1 MAFLKFFELNI
12 VLCHCLW
19 VLQQQRISR
28 VWEHEQQWLSE
39 YFQNACRQILLIK
52 RNRKLSG
59 SRLPREFQCVGGR
72 GFSAACPSVVLFA
85 GLLRAWPQLLRFP
98 RADSQPRHGLG
109 SGPGSRPAFPLV
121 RAARRERGAVSRV
134 GAVSRGG
141 LCPTRVLYPTRV
153 LCPTTFP
160 PAFPESPT
168 LWDGDF
174 QPWRRFLKAPRE
186 RETLC
191 LSSC

>member
-1 MAFLKFFELNI
+1 MAFLKFFELTLFCVIASEFCNSRESAE
-12 VLCHCLW
+12 CGNTSNNGCLNTSKTP
-19 VLQQQRISR
+19 VGK
-28 VWEHEQQWLSE
+28 
-39 YFQNACRQILLIK
+39 LLIK

-59 SRLPREFQCVGGR
+59 SLLPRQFQCVGGR
-72 GFSAACPSVVLFA
+72 GFSAACPGVVLFA

-98 RADSQPRHGLG
+98 RADSQPRHGLS

-141 LCPTRVLYPTRV
+141 LCPTRG
-153 LCPTTFP
+153 LCPTWVLCSTAL
-160 PAFPESPT
+160 PAALPESPT

-174 QPWRRFLKAPRE
+174 QPWHWFLKAPRE
-186 RETLC
+186 QETLC